1 MALSY
6 LSVLQVIFFLAKNTA
21 GYSSY
26 LEPFFF
32 LCNYHGN
39 TNDLVAERG
48 EVAISV
54 SVGGDPEYY
63 TPGEFYNV
71 SISSNQNF
79 DGFLMTGLYTMSS
92 SARTRLESLGY
103 HGDAFSA
110 QNLMCSIVHSHI
122 SPRPGHQLSF
132 LWLAPVAGTGCVS
145 FLATATLGHQMLFK
159 DTTVLQL
166 CEFGAS
172 AEPERPDTVGIN
184 TDSYL
189 LRESFDTSSNFDPNI
204 WASHDGTSIN
214 SDCGPVLHGDSA
226 LFCNRDGS
234 RNLIS
239 VPLNLTSAAI
249 LQFTISAGR
258 CGGIAFEEEDIT
270 VSLGM
275 NNCRDW
281 VVIDTISAPDGPKPE
296 THLVHIPVRGQQ
308 DDVCIRWTQ
317 EPPTIP
323 RPSPSPQ
330 TIPRPTPSPDHSPL
344 LHIPQSDGPADSND
358 TKTVGKTKF
367 KTYSIGGHTVT
378 LRSLRGD
385 TPETTD
391 APEAG
396 AVTEGTE
403 EYPPA
408 GEELPKGPFKSCW
421 ALDNVLVVNTANA
434 PLVISETFDP
444 VDPSNWLFFPGA
456 NIQRKCRSEDNSMY
470 FSMVNQTVNY
480 VVTRDMDLSIED
492 LSDVMLEEV
501 FELKQQPGWD
511 IQGGLPDV
519 NCGIIHEGNSLVFSS
534 NGDRKAC
541 TPYMDTRGVGNL
553 RFYFSMGSGSC
564 HMTDSD
570 DVHVLLYAE
579 NIAGHTMTLQK
590 LLPSNHR
597 EARLMSVP
605 VEGELRQMEVR
616 FCWIQKFHNGGGQDV
631 WAMDS
636 VLVFPVT
643 PQGFG
648 RNRDK
653 IVQFGINMGCATD
666 PSSNRVDMQY
676 STDLGQTWHNLR
688 TQCLHGSCQGN
699 YQPVVSS
706 FSSDD
711 YPSWKMVTMPVPYVA
726 MVPHVRLRW
735 IQAQDGAAPNWAI
748 DNVYIGDCP
757 EGCQGHGV
765 CTDGTCRC
773 DFGYDGP
780 TCEETVVPNP
790 TELMEN
796 FADQS
801 VLTSSSSLKTKGG
814 QLSYVCGVLSSEKAL
829 VFNQAGPR
837 EIITSEFNTTHNRYL
852 QFYIRVGSQSV
863 TSLCP
868 PPDRESE
875 SVILDYSCNGG
886 ISWHLIKIF
895 RPSEFSS
902 PKSDMVMLPEGA
914 RGTGCQF
921 RWWQPEHSGRGRD
934 VWAIDSLSLNSHLF
948 NTLTMEMR
956 DSANDTTPLIAN
968 FGKISDGYCDKRRSI
983 SFYDARE
990 DGDQRFLM
998 TRAMHVGPSYILQ
1011 FDLVMGCHIMYS
1023 DGLDNDL
1030 YLEFSAD
1037 HGLSWGLVTEPCLPP
1052 KSCVIFT
1059 EGTIYKPSKYT
1070 AWTQVTVPLPPATWG
1085 PVTKFRL
1092 RQPDWSP
1099 TDSWGVSRLYIGQQ
1113 CPAMCSGHGQCSDG
1127 VCRCEEGFV
1136 GENCHTE
1143 EGWQSSM
1150 QADFG
1155 IRYEPDSDFLSIL
1168 GGEVINGRKGC
1179 GTLLSGESLYFSGNG
1194 VRELRTKDF
1203 DTRESDYLQFY
1214 LRIGGGLPDC
1224 SGSETRQEGV
1234 ILQFSTDGGTT
1245 WEQLMELVP
1254 AEYRKPKFV
1263 HTVLPPKA
1271 RSPNTQFRWWQGS
1284 HSGGGQ
1290 DQWAI
1295 DEIMLGSYD
1304 HKTKMEDNFN
1314 DHLDVLDSQVWST
1327 VTEGVLGKY
1336 CQARDPAL
1344 ILANQEND
1352 KFAITKDLD
1361 LQTGDVIQFRLNV
1374 GCSNLF
1380 RLDHPVLLQYSHDGG
1395 QTWRLLIEP
1404 CYQEMDCSEHTEG
1417 TLYFSGPHGYWQTMI
1432 IPISQ
1437 AVAMHPV
1444 LFRWWQ
1450 PGGYAHSFALND
1462 VYIGPPCPENCHREG
1477 LCSNGTTCTCNEG
1490 FLEPDC
1496 RSPDETPHGLLDWF
1510 DNHHKPRNIWRRI
1523 MGGKLGL
1530 GCGVVDYGNALFF
1543 NNEGTREAVT
1553 VPLNTTFLRML
1564 QFAIR
1569 IGSDGSSS
1577 NCHQPNSRNEGV
1589 VVAFSTDN
1597 EVTWHT
1603 LKVVEPRIYNGSTEI
1618 LTISLPPEAKTEA
1631 TIFKWW
1637 QPLGYGALPR
1647 AEWGL
1652 DSVIVG
1658 VNETNSDGFHDDF
1671 HSMTPDPQNWMLT
1684 ESAIPRTTCNSQG
1697 NALEFSRDKGL
1708 RFAVTHDFHVT
1719 PSMFLQFDIA
1729 MACDSLYGTIYGT
1742 LYSVELEYSV
1752 DMGQTWR
1759 PVVEE
1764 CTPPNFECSG
1774 YHLSSEYVS
1783 DQHRNWTRVS
1793 VYLPPGA
1800 VSPTTRFRWMQ
1811 HASSQRGNV
1820 WALDNVYLGDGCPW
1834 LCSGQGYCRNKTCVC
1849 DEGFAGPYCVPS
1861 TPLPMMLRDDF
1872 NTRDINTDNWR
1883 EIYGGENSDICGK
1896 LVSGRSL
1903 TFHKENLRMVVS
1915 RDIDTSMLDTMEFSF
1930 KFGCNGEVLDWPRS
1944 ESVLL
1949 QYSTNGG
1956 ITWNL
1961 LKEIHYHSHHGARF
1975 FGLDLPYKARNNA
1988 TRIRFWQPKNGGKM
2002 RSTWA
2007 VDNLFIGR
2015 MVMNPSSLTDNFD
2028 TQPLSDVWLFV
2039 NDGEVGSYCQHKTRR
2054 DTVSAGQ
2061 SGLVFR
2067 RGPDSGEHYV
2077 VTKDMDVGPMSVL
2090 QFDINV
2096 GCEAESTDRY
2106 PVRLE
2111 YSPNGGKT
2119 WHLLVPN
2126 CAEVSSARCFDV
2138 TLHPSMYYGGTSSYW
2153 RRVLIT
2159 LDTLYTCGSLRFR
2172 WYQGFVPDEDFGPEW
2187 AIDNVFI
2194 GMACMDNCLGHGECS
2209 NTMMCTCDPG
2219 YQGDSCHPANRLP
2232 EYLRDDFTQTDFVFT
2247 RTGGVNIPH
2256 DQPVDETKWW
2266 LSSGGQISD
2275 ECGLLLS
2282 GTSLHFNAPGERM
2295 LVSRDLDLSN
2305 VSTVQFFLRL
2315 GCEATPLTDDTLPVY
2330 LQSSINGGVSWQS
2343 IEQFDFNQHSNR
2355 PAYYA
2360 LHLPEKARTNSTH
2373 LRWWQPSLDGSFTQ
2387 NWAIDQIYIGGDVQG
2402 MQPLL
2407 DDAMTPR
2414 ETSWL
2419 MYPGGEIEHVCGS
2432 LAEAI
2437 HFQGEGPMRYAT
2449 SADVMVEEGTFV
2461 QFDIAMG
2468 CSPSL
2473 ECYSI
2478 DIQYSHDMGN
2488 SWKLLQAP
2496 CLPSDIDCGRFYP
2509 GSSLVSDVH
2518 TGWNRVT
2525 IPMPHYTR
2533 SKSTRLMWVQ
2543 AGWALDKQPWAVSY
2557 LYIGKDCPSLCGGH
2571 GRCSSSGCL
2580 CDDGWTGFECSTPIK
2595 ALSTY
2600 LYDTFTNGID
2610 HTLWSKV
2617 VGAMVTEGC
2626 EVLASGNTLHF
2637 MEDCSRLLIS
2647 HDLDLSNATM
2657 IQFYFMFGCNAAPV
2671 TRNQGVLVD
2680 YSTDGG
2686 STWTPIMELYYA
2698 LYRSPRFVHADLPE
2712 GAKRRAVRIRWWQ
2725 PTHGGRPVGDWVLD
2739 NVRIGGHR
2747 VNPSNMIGQFSD
2759 DLNDHDW
2766 LASDNMV
2773 ADDYCGESHVAKGT
2787 TLVDEN
2793 SVLTTQDIHIEEN
2806 YMLQFEI
2813 NVGCGQEWNVSGPP
2827 VLLQYSSD
2835 SGLHWYN
2842 LKHQCLPDDPQCNG
2856 GPQMS
2861 TLYFSEP
2868 MGMWRRVTM
2877 KLEGLPVSS
2886 GTRLR
2891 WTQKADRSEGDTH
2904 MWGVRQLYV
2913 GPPCEHHCSGR
2924 GTCNTPQCSCD
2935 SGYGNTDCSH
2945 LYSVNPTYLK
2955 DNFEGLGVDMTKWSL
2970 VQGGHLGSGCHS
2982 LVENSAMVMSGPGNR
2997 QLVTGDL
3004 DLRNARFIQ
3013 YYAVIGGSGSEPGC
3027 FPPTA
3032 SGHSVILQYSTDNG
3046 MHWDTLHVLD
3056 YASYQDVKKDYI
3068 LLPQG
3073 ARTESTKVRWWQ
3085 PLSGGYSQ
3093 SGPQWEIDE
3102 VHIGGTEINPSE
3114 MQVSFDDTDD
3124 QDIQSDAPWE
3134 FTPHGEIREHV
3145 CTTDG
3150 HAVAWDE
3157 GKGTRSFTSSQMIVQ
3172 HNYMLQFKIVVGCD
3186 VQSDACVSHSP
3197 VKLLYN
3203 KNPATDRWEY
3213 VQPLCLPDLNGM
3225 QTDCRPSHYHSAS
3238 AYSPEG
3244 YPAWTLVTI
3253 DLPDTVYSSA
3263 TRFRWLQEA
3272 TNSSA
3277 SSWALDDVYVGEKCP
3292 GMCSGRGACLFGSC
3306 VCHEGYTGF
3315 SCEKITRHLIRKM
3328 SDSFEGGVFPFYW
3341 DTITGGGIG
3350 FGCGA
3355 LLPYAHGKTL
3365 YFNDCGLRQM
3375 VTVEMDLRRA
3385 SKLMFVLQI
3394 GCRAQTSTCNVKTG
3408 TGVQYRGVLLQ
3419 YTKDRGTHW
3428 KLLARHDP
3436 EDYLNPKR
3444 AAYTLPEDAQ
3454 DNGVQ
3459 FRWWQPVHDGEGHD
3473 QWAVDH
3479 VEIITNHNSFS
3490 RFRRSKWRGE

>member
-1 MALSY
+1 MARTF
-6 LSVLQVIFFLAKNTA
+6 VLVIQVIFSLTKTCVGFSP
-21 GYSSY
+21 YV
-26 LEPFFF
+26 EPFFF

-39 TNDLVAERG
+39 TNDLVSEKG
-48 EVAISV
+48 EVSIQV
-54 SVGGDPEYY
+54 SVQGNPEYY
-63 TPGEFYNV
+63 TPGDFYNV
-71 SISSNQNF
+71 SITSNQNF

-92 SARTRLESLGY
+92 GARDRLESLGY
-103 HGDAFSA
+103 HSDAVSA

-132 LWLAPVAGTGCVS
+132 LWLAPAAGSGCVS

-166 CEFGAS
+166 CELGAS
-172 AEPERPDTVGIN
+172 REPERPDTVGIN
-184 TDSYL
+184 TDNYI
-189 LRESFDTSSNFDPNI
+189 LRESFDISSSFDANI
-204 WASHDGTSIN
+204 WGLHEGASIN
-214 SDCGPVLHGDSA
+214 SDCGTVLHGDSV
-226 LFCNRDGS
+226 LFCDTEGS
-234 RNLIS
+234 RSLMS
-239 VPLNLTSAAI
+239 VPLNLTSAAV
-249 LQFTISAGR
+249 LQFTISAGN
-258 CGGIAFEEEDIT
+258 CGGSVFEEEDI
-270 VSLGM
+270 VVALGISY
-275 NNCRDW
+275 CSEW
-281 VVIDTISAPDGPKPE
+281 IVIDTISAPEGPKPE
-296 THLVHIPVRGQQ
+296 THLVHIPARGQQ
-308 DDVCIRWTQ
+308 DSVCVRWSQ
-317 EPPTIP
+317 RPPSIIIP
-323 RPSPSPQ
+323 FL
-330 TIPRPTPSPDHSPL
+330 TPDSGQQLDF
-344 LHIPQSDGPADSND
+344 PQSDGPADNNTETGGKLVKKYIHGNTSEGLED
-358 TKTVGKTKF
+358 TTGEYTP
-367 KTYSIGGHTVT
+367 IGQQSPT
-378 LRSLRGD
+378 
-385 TPETTD
+385 
-391 APEAG
+391 
-396 AVTEGTE
+396 
-403 EYPPA
+403 
-408 GEELPKGPFKSCW
+408 GPYKSCW
-421 ALDNVLVVNTANA
+421 AMDNVLVVNTDNA
-434 PLVISETFDP
+434 PPVISDNFDP

-456 NIQRKCRSEDNSMY
+456 NIQRKCRSDENSMY
-470 FSMVNQTVNY
+470 FSMVNQSVNY
-480 VVTRDMDLSIED
+480 VVTRDIDLSTED
-492 LSDVMLEEV
+492 LSDVLLEEV
-501 FELKQQPGWD
+501 FELKQQPGWS

-534 NGDRKAC
+534 NGRRKAC
-541 TPYMDTRGVGNL
+541 TPYLDTRGVGNL
-553 RFYFSMGSGSC
+553 RFYFSMGSGNC
-564 HMTDSD
+564 QMTDSD
-570 DVHVLLYAE
+570 DVQVLLYGE
-579 NIAGHTMTLQK
+579 DSHGHTTTLK
-590 LLPSNHR
+590 TFPPSKHR
-597 EARLMSVP
+597 EPQLISLP
-605 VEGELRQMEVR
+605 VEDQLRQEQLR
-616 FCWIQKFHNGGGQDV
+616 FCWIQKFHHGGGRDV
-631 WAMDS
+631 WALDS
-636 VLVFPVT
+636 VRVFPVT
-643 PQGFG
+643 ADGPGP
-648 RNRDK
+648 NRDK
-653 IVQFGINMGCATD
+653 IVQFGINMGCATEAN
-666 PSSNRVDMQY
+666 PNRVDLEY
-676 STDLGQTWHNLR
+676 STDLGQTWYNLH
-688 TQCLHGSCQGN
+688 TPCLHGRCHGD
-699 YQPVVSS
+699 YQPVMSS
-706 FSSDD
+706 FSSSD
-711 YPSWKMVTMPVPYVA
+711 YPSWKQVTMPVPYVA
-726 MVPHVRLRW
+726 MVPHVRFRW
-735 IQAQDGAAPNWAI
+735 IQTPEGTAPNWAI

-757 EGCQGHGV
+757 EGCQNHGV

-773 DFGYDGP
+773 GFGYTGP

-796 FADQS
+796 FADPT
-801 VLTSSSSLKTKGG
+801 VLTHSSSLTTKGG

-837 EIITSEFNTTHNRYL
+837 EIITSEFNTTQNRYL
-852 QFYIRVGSQSV
+852 QFYIRVGSLSV
-863 TSLCP
+863 TSKCP

-875 SVILDYSCNGG
+875 SVLLDYSCNGG
-886 ISWHLIKIF
+886 ISWHLLKVF
-895 RPSEFSS
+895 SPDDFSS

-921 RWWQPEHSGRGRD
+921 RWWQPEHSGHGRD

-948 NTLTMEMR
+948 NTLTMEMK
-956 DSANDTTPLIAN
+956 DAANDTSPLIAN

-998 TRAMHVGPSYILQ
+998 TRSMHVGPSYIIQ
-1011 FDLVMGCHIMYS
+1011 FDLVMGCHLMYS
-1023 DGLDNDL
+1023 DDLDNDL

-1037 HGLSWGLVTEPCLPP
+1037 HGLSWGLVIVPCLPP
-1052 KSCVIFT
+1052 KACNVFT

-1070 AWTQVTVPLPPATWG
+1070 SWTQVTVPLPPATWG

-1113 CPAMCSGHGQCSDG
+1113 CPAMCSGHGQCTDG

-1136 GENCHTE
+1136 GEDCHKE
-1143 EGWQSSM
+1143 EAWHSFM

-1155 IRYEPDSDFLSIL
+1155 IRYEPDSDFSSIL

-1194 VRELRTKDF
+1194 VRELQTKDF
-1203 DTRESDYLQFY
+1203 DTRQSDYLQFY
-1214 LRIGGGLPDC
+1214 LRIGGDLPDC

-1234 ILQFSTDGGTT
+1234 VLQYSTDGGTT

-1254 AEYRKPKFV
+1254 AEYRIPKFV
-1263 HTVLPPKA
+1263 HAVLPDKA

-1304 HKTKMEDNFN
+1304 HMTKMEDNFN
-1314 DHLDVLDSQVWST
+1314 EHLDVLDSNVWST

-1361 LQTGDVIQFRLNV
+1361 LKAGDVIQFRINV

-1395 QTWRLLIEP
+1395 QTWRLLSEP

-1417 TLYFSGPHGYWQTMI
+1417 TIYYSGPHGYWQTVV
-1432 IPISQ
+1432 IPITQ

-1462 VYIGPPCPENCHREG
+1462 VYIGPPCQKNCHREG
-1477 LCSNGTTCTCNEG
+1477 LCTNGTACICNEG
-1490 FLEPDC
+1490 YLEPDC
-1496 RSPDETPHGLLDWF
+1496 RSPSEAPHGLLDWF

-1523 MGGKLGL
+1523 LGGKLGL

-1543 NNEGTREAVT
+1543 NDEGTREAVT
-1553 VPLNTTFLRML
+1553 APLNTTFLRML

-1569 IGSDGSSS
+1569 IGSDGTTP

-1589 VVAFSTDN
+1589 VVAYSTDN
-1597 EVTWHT
+1597 EITWHT

-1637 QPLGYGALPR
+1637 QPLGYGGIPR

-1658 VNETNSDGFHDDF
+1658 VNETNVNGFQDDF
-1671 HSMTPDPQNWMLT
+1671 HSMTPDPQKWMLT
-1684 ESAIPRTTCNSQG
+1684 ESAIPRITCHSKG

-1708 RFAVTHDFHVT
+1708 RFAVTHDFQVT

-1729 MACDSLYGTIYGT
+1729 MACDSLYGTIYGS
-1742 LYSVELEYSV
+1742 LYSVKLEYSV

-1800 VSPTTRFRWMQ
+1800 VSPATRFRWMQ

-1849 DEGFAGPYCVPS
+1849 DPGFSGAYCVPS

-1903 TFHKENLRMVVS
+1903 TFHQGNLRMVVS
-1915 RDIDTSMLDTMEFSF
+1915 RDIDTSMLDTMEFFF
-1930 KFGCNGEVLDWPRS
+1930 KFGCNGGVVDWPRS

-1949 QYSTNGG
+1949 QYSINGG

-1961 LKEIHYHSHHGARF
+1961 LKEIHYHSHQGARF
-1975 FGLDLPYKARNNA
+1975 FSLDLPFKARNNA

-2015 MVMNPSSLTDNFD
+2015 MVMNPSMLTDSFN
-2028 TQPLSDVWLFV
+2028 TQPLSNVWLFI
-2039 NDGEVGSYCQHKTRR
+2039 NDGEAGSYCQHKTRS

-2061 SGLVFR
+2061 SSLVFR
-2067 RGPDSGEHYV
+2067 RGPNSGEHYV
-2077 VTKDMDVGPMSVL
+2077 ITRDMDVGPMSVL

-2096 GCEAESTDRY
+2096 GCGAEPTDKY

-2138 TLHPSMYYGGTSSYW
+2138 TLHPTVYYGGTTSYW

-2159 LDTLYTCGSLRFR
+2159 LDSLHTCGSLRFR
-2172 WYQGFVPDEDFGPEW
+2172 WYQGFVPDDDFGPEW

-2194 GMACMDNCLGHGECS
+2194 GMACMDHCLGHGHCS
-2209 NTMMCTCDPG
+2209 GTMMCTCDPG
-2219 YQGDSCHPANRLP
+2219 YQGDSCHPANQLP
-2232 EYLRDDFTQTDFVFT
+2232 EYLRDDFSRTDYVLT
-2247 RTGGVNIPH
+2247 HTGGINVPH

-2266 LSSGGQISD
+2266 LSSGGRISD
-2275 ECGLLLS
+2275 ECGTLLS
-2282 GTSLHFNAPGERM
+2282 GSSLHFNAAGERV

-2315 GCEATPLTDDTLPVY
+2315 GCEVTPVTDNTMPVY

-2343 IEQFDFNQHSNR
+2343 IEQFDFNQHSNT
-2355 PAYYA
+2355 PKYYA

-2373 LRWWQPSLDGSFTQ
+2373 LRWWQPSLDGSFNQ
-2387 NWAIDQIYIGGDVQG
+2387 DWAIDQIYIGGDVQG

-2407 DDAMTPR
+2407 DDPMTPR

-2419 MYPGGEIEHVCGS
+2419 MYPGGIIEHVCGS
-2432 LAEAI
+2432 LAESI

-2468 CSPSL
+2468 CSSSL
-2473 ECYSI
+2473 DCYNVK
-2478 DIQYSHDMGN
+2478 IQYSHDMGN
-2488 SWKLLQAP
+2488 SWKLLQSP
-2496 CLPSDIDCGRFYP
+2496 CLPSDMDCGRFYP

-2533 SKSTRLMWVQ
+2533 SKSTRLMWIQ
-2543 AGWALDKQPWAVSY
+2543 DGWTLDKQPWAVSY
-2557 LYIGKDCPSLCGGH
+2557 LYIGRDCPTMCGGH
-2571 GRCSSSGCL
+2571 GRCSSAGCL
-2580 CDDGWTGFECSTPIK
+2580 CDDGWSGVDCALPIK
-2595 ALSTY
+2595 SLPKY
-2600 LYDTFTNGID
+2600 LYDTFSNGINT
-2610 HTLWSKV
+2610 TLWSKV
-2617 VGAMVTEGC
+2617 VGAKVTQGC

-2637 MEDCSRLLIS
+2637 LEGCSRLLIS

-2686 STWTPIMELYYA
+2686 STWTPVMELYYA
-2698 LYRSPRFVHADLPE
+2698 LYKSPRFVHADLPL
-2712 GAKRRAVRIRWWQ
+2712 GARRRAVRIRWWQ

-2739 NVRIGGHR
+2739 NIRIGGLQH
-2747 VNPSNMIGQFSD
+2747 NPSSMIGNFSQELD
-2759 DLNDHDW
+2759 DRNW

-2773 ADDYCGESHVAKGT
+2773 TGDYCGRSNVAKGT
-2787 TLVDEN
+2787 TLADEN
-2793 SVLTTQDIHIEEN
+2793 SVLTTQDLHIEEN

-2813 NVGCGQEWNVSGPP
+2813 NVGCGQEWNISGPP
-2827 VLLQYSSD
+2827 VQLQYSSD
-2835 SGLHWYN
+2835 QGIHWQH

-2856 GPQMS
+2856 GPQMA
-2861 TLYFSEP
+2861 TLYHSEP
-2868 MGMWRRVTM
+2868 MGMWRRVTV

-2886 GTRLR
+2886 GTRVR
-2891 WTQKADRSEGDTH
+2891 WIQEGDGQEDDTH
-2904 MWGVRQLYV
+2904 MWGIRQLYI
-2913 GPPCEHHCSGR
+2913 GPSCSHHCNGR
-2924 GTCNTPQCSCD
+2924 GTCHTSQCVCD
-2935 SGYGNTDCSH
+2935 PGYDNADCSH
-2945 LYSVNPTYLK
+2945 LVSVNPAYLK
-2955 DNFEGLGVDMTKWSL
+2955 DNFEGLGVDKTKWSL
-2970 VQGGHLGSGCHS
+2970 VQGGHVGTGCHG
-2982 LVENSAMVMSGPGNR
+2982 LVEDAAMVMSGPGNR
-2997 QLVTGDL
+2997 QLVTGNL

-3013 YYAVIGGSGSEPGC
+3013 YYAVIGGAGPGPGC
-3027 FPPTA
+3027 FPP
-3032 SGHSVILQYSTDNG
+3032 SSSRHSVILQYSTDNG
-3046 MHWDTLHVLD
+3046 IYWETLHILD
-3056 YASYQDVKKDYI
+3056 YASYQEIKKDYI

-3073 ARTESTKVRWWQ
+3073 ARTDSTKVRWWQ
-3085 PLSGGYSQ
+3085 PLSEGYTQ
-3093 SGPQWEIDE
+3093 WGPQWEIDDIY
-3102 VHIGGTEINPSE
+3102 IGGTEINPSE
-3114 MQVSFDDTDD
+3114 MQLSFDDTEAE
-3124 QDIQSDAPWE
+3124 DIQSDAPWE
-3134 FTPHGEIREHV
+3134 FTPRGVIREHV
-3145 CTTDG
+3145 CTTNG
-3150 HAVAWDE
+3150 YAVAWDE
-3157 GKGTRSFTSSQMIVQ
+3157 GKGTRSFTSKQIIVQ
-3172 HNYMLQFKIVVGCD
+3172 HNYMLQFRIVVGCNGQPD
-3186 VQSDACVSHSP
+3186 HCASNSP
-3197 VKLLYN
+3197 VKLMYN

-3238 AYSPEG
+3238 EYSPEG
-3244 YPAWTLVTI
+3244 NPSWTWVTI
-3253 DLPDTVYSSA
+3253 DLPDTVYSSV
-3263 TRFRWLQEA
+3263 TRFRWIQEA

-3292 GMCSGRGACLFGSC
+3292 GMCSGRGACLSGSC
-3306 VCHEGYTGF
+3306 HCHQGYTGL
-3315 SCEKITRHLIRKM
+3315 SCEKITRHLLRKM
-3328 SDSFEGGVFPFYW
+3328 SDSFEGGVFKFYW

-3375 VTVEMDLRRA
+3375 VTVEMDLRKA
-3385 SKLMFVLQI
+3385 SKIMFVLQI
-3394 GCRAQTSTCNVKTG
+3394 GCRAQTSTCNVRTG

-3419 YTKDRGTHW
+3419 YTVDKGIHW

-3444 AAYTLPEDAQ
+3444 AAYNLPGDARA
-3454 DNGVQ
+3454 NGVQ
-3459 FRWWQPVHDGEGHD
+3459 FRWWQPVHDGKGHD
-3473 QWAVDH
+3473 QWAIDH
-3479 VEIITNHNSFS
+3479 VEIIINHNSFS

>member
-1 MALSY
+1 MAWSFIL
-6 LSVLQVIFFLAKNTA
+6 LLQVIFFLAKNTD
-21 GYSSY
+21 GFSPYV
-26 LEPFFF
+26 EPFFF

-39 TNDLVAERG
+39 TNDLVAEKG
-48 EVAISV
+48 EVSISV
-54 SVGGDPEYY
+54 SVGGNPEYY
-63 TPGEFYNV
+63 TPGEFYNDFRA
-71 SISSNQNF
+71 S
-79 DGFLMTGLYTMSS
+79 
-92 SARTRLESLGY
+92 
-103 HGDAFSA
+103 
-110 QNLMCSIVHSHI
+110 
-122 SPRPGHQLSF
+122 
-132 LWLAPVAGTGCVS
+132 
-145 FLATATLGHQMLFK
+145 ATLGHQMLFK

-166 CEFGAS
+166 CELGAS
-172 AEPERPDTVGIN
+172 TEPERPDTIGIN

-189 LRESFDTSSNFDPNI
+189 LRESFDTSSNFDLNV
-204 WASHDGTSIN
+204 WASHDGASIS
-214 SDCGPVLHGDSA
+214 SDCGTVLHGDSA
-226 LFCNRDGS
+226 LFCDTEGY

-239 VPLNLTSAAI
+239 VPLNLTSAAV
-249 LQFTISAGR
+249 LQFTISAGT
-258 CGGIAFEEEDIT
+258 CGGIVFEEEDIKVT
-270 VSLGM
+270 LGI
-275 NNCRDW
+275 NNCREW
-281 VVIDTISAPDGPKPE
+281 VVIDTVSAPNGPKPE
-296 THLVHIPVRGQQ
+296 THLIHIPASGQQ
-308 DDVCIRWTQ
+308 DNVCIRWSQ
-317 EPPTIP
+317 E
-323 RPSPSPQ
+323 RPSNHTS
-330 TIPRPTPSPDHSPL
+330 L
-344 LHIPQSDGPADSND
+344 SDDDDYEKNTTTRSKSL
-358 TKTVGKTKF
+358 TKT
-367 KTYSIGGHTVT
+367 YPI
-378 LRSLRGD
+378 RGD
-385 TPETTD
+385 LGGIGVIEEETT
-391 APEAG
+391 G
-396 AVTEGTE
+396 SE
-403 EYPPA
+403 EVR
-408 GEELPKGPFKSCW
+408 KGPYRSCW
-421 ALDNVLVVNTANA
+421 ALDNVLVVNTAHA

-456 NIQRKCRSEDNSMY
+456 NIQRKCRSEENSMY
-470 FSMVNQTVNY
+470 FNMVNQSTNY
-480 VVTRDMDLSIED
+480 VVTRDMDLSTED
-492 LSDVMLEEV
+492 LSDVVLEEV
-501 FELKQQPGWD
+501 FELKRQPGWN

-519 NCGIIHEGNSLVFSS
+519 NCGILHEGNSLVFSS
-534 NGDRKAC
+534 NGGRKAC
-541 TPYMDTRGVGNL
+541 TPYLDTRGVGNL
-553 RFYFSMGSGSC
+553 RFYFSMGSGGC

-570 DVHVLLYAE
+570 EVHVLLYGE
-579 NIAGHTMTLQK
+579 NIDGHTTTLQK

-597 EARLMSVP
+597 EPRLVSVP
-605 VEGELRQMEVR
+605 VEGTLRQKEVR

-631 WAMDS
+631 WAMDT
-636 VLVFPVT
+636 VQVFPVT
-643 PQGFG
+643 PQGLG

-653 IVQFGINMGCATD
+653 IVQFGINMGCATS
-666 PSSNRVDMQY
+666 PNSNRVAMQY
-676 STDLGQTWHNLR
+676 STDLGQTWHNLQ
-688 TQCLHGSCQGN
+688 TPCLQGSCQGN
-699 YQPVVSS
+699 YQPVVST

-711 YPSWKMVTMPVPYVA
+711 YPSWKQVTMPVPYAA
-726 MVPHVRLRW
+726 MVPHVRFRW
-735 IQAQDGAAPNWAI
+735 IQTLDGAAPNWAI

-757 EGCQGHGV
+757 EGCQGHGM

-773 DFGYDGP
+773 DFGYAGP

-796 FADQS
+796 FADQA
-801 VLTSSSSLKTKGG
+801 VLSSSSSIAVKGG
-814 QLSYVCGVLSSEKAL
+814 ELSYVCGVLSSEKAL
-829 VFNQAGPR
+829 VFNQDGPR
-837 EIITSEFNTTHNRYL
+837 EIITSEFNTTQNRYL

-863 TSLCP
+863 TSQCP
-868 PPDRESE
+868 PSDRESE
-875 SVILDYSCNGG
+875 SVLLDYSCNGG
-886 ISWHLIKIF
+886 ISWHLLKVF
-895 RPSEFSS
+895 RPTDFSS

-914 RGTGCQF
+914 RGTGCRF
-921 RWWQPEHSGRGRD
+921 RWWQPEHSGHGRD

-948 NTLTMEMR
+948 NTLTMEMK
-956 DSANDTTPLIAN
+956 DAANDTTPLIAN

-983 SFYDARE
+983 SFYDPRE

-998 TRAMHVGPSYILQ
+998 TRSMHVGPSYIIQ

-1023 DGLDNDL
+1023 DDIDNDL
-1030 YLEFSAD
+1030 YLEYSAD
-1037 HGLSWGLVTEPCLPP
+1037 HGLSWGLVTAPCLPP
-1052 KSCVIFT
+1052 KACDVFT

-1113 CPAMCSGHGQCSDG
+1113 CPAMCNGHGQCTDG
-1127 VCRCEEGFV
+1127 VCRCEEGFL
-1136 GENCHTE
+1136 GEDCHTKE
-1143 EGWQSSM
+1143 AWQSSM

-1155 IRYEPDSDFLSIL
+1155 IRYEPDSDFSSIL

-1203 DTRESDYLQFY
+1203 DTSESDYLQFY
-1214 LRIGGGLPDC
+1214 LRIGGDLPDC

-1234 ILQFSTDGGTT
+1234 VLQFSNNGGTT

-1254 AEYRKPKFV
+1254 AEYRNPKFV
-1263 HTVLPPKA
+1263 HTVLPPEA

-1284 HSGGGQ
+1284 HSGGGK

-1304 HKTKMEDNFN
+1304 HMTKMEDNFN
-1314 DHLDVLDSQVWST
+1314 DHLDVLDSNMWST

-1361 LQTGDVIQFRLNV
+1361 LQTGDIVQFRINV

-1395 QTWRLLIEP
+1395 QNWRLLSEP

-1417 TLYFSGPHGYWQTMI
+1417 TIYYSGPHGYWQTI
-1432 IPISQ
+1432 VIPITQ

-1462 VYIGPPCPENCHREG
+1462 VSIGPPCPENCHREG
-1477 LCSNGTTCTCNEG
+1477 LCTNSTTCICNEG

-1496 RSPDETPHGLLDWF
+1496 RSPGETPHGLLDWF
-1510 DNHHKPRNIWRRI
+1510 DNHHKPRKIWRRI

-1543 NNEGTREAVT
+1543 NDEGTREAVT
-1553 VPLNTTFLRML
+1553 APLNTTFLRML
-1564 QFAIR
+1564 QFSIR
-1569 IGSDGSSS
+1569 IGSDGSSPQ
-1577 NCHQPNSRNEGV
+1577 CHQPNSRNEGV
-1589 VVAFSTDN
+1589 VVAYSTDN
-1597 EVTWHT
+1597 EITWHT
-1603 LKVVEPRIYNGSTEI
+1603 LKVVEPRIYNGSTEM

-1637 QPLGYGALPR
+1637 QPLGYGGLPR

-1658 VNETNSDGFHDDF
+1658 VNETNSEGFDDDF
-1671 HSMTPDPQNWMLT
+1671 HSMTPDPQKWMLT
-1684 ESAIPRTTCNSQG
+1684 ESAIPRITCHSQG

-1708 RFAVTHDFHVT
+1708 RFAVTHDFRVT

-1752 DMGQTWR
+1752 DMGQAWR

-1800 VSPTTRFRWMQ
+1800 VSPATRFRWMQ
-1811 HASSQRGNV
+1811 HTSSQRGNV

-1849 DEGFAGPYCVPS
+1849 DPGFSGPYCVPS
-1861 TPLPMMLRDDF
+1861 TPLPMILRDDF
-1872 NTRDINTDNWR
+1872 NSRDVNTDNWR
-1883 EIYGGENSDICGK
+1883 EIYGGENLDICGK

-1903 TFHKENLRMVVS
+1903 TFHKGNLRMIVS
-1915 RDIDTSMLDTMEFSF
+1915 RDIDTSMLNTIEFFF
-1930 KFGCNGEVLDWPRS
+1930 KFGCNGEVVDWPRS

-1961 LKEIHYHSHHGARF
+1961 LKEIHYHSHQGARF
-1975 FGLDLPYKARNNA
+1975 FSLDLPFKARNNA
-1988 TRIRFWQPKNGGKM
+1988 TRIRFWQPKNGGTM
-2002 RSTWA
+2002 RSIWA

-2015 MVMNPSSLTDNFD
+2015 MMMNPSSLTDSFD
-2028 TQPLSDVWLFV
+2028 SQPLSDVWLFV
-2039 NDGEVGSYCQHKTRR
+2039 NDGEVGSYCQHKTRS

-2061 SGLVFR
+2061 SALVFK

-2077 VTKDMDVGPMSVL
+2077 LTRDMDVGPMSVL

-2138 TLHPSMYYGGTSSYW
+2138 TLHPSVYYGGTSSSW
-2153 RRVLIT
+2153 RRIIVT
-2159 LDTLYTCGSLRFR
+2159 LDSLHTCGSLRFR
-2172 WYQGFVPDEDFGPEW
+2172 WYQGFIPDEDYGPEW

-2209 NTMMCTCDPG
+2209 NTMMCTCDQG
-2219 YQGDSCHPANRLP
+2219 YQGDSCHPASQLP
-2232 EYLRDDFTQTDFVFT
+2232 EYLRDDFSQTDFTFT
-2247 RTGGVNIPH
+2247 QNG
-2256 DQPVDETKWW
+2256 VDETKWW
-2266 LSSGGQISD
+2266 LSSGGHISD
-2275 ECGLLLS
+2275 ECGLININLMNFKNELI
-2282 GTSLHFNAPGERM
+2282 LF
-2295 LVSRDLDLSN
+2295 
-2305 VSTVQFFLRL
+2305 STIQFFLRL
-2315 GCEATPLTDDTLPVY
+2315 GCEAVPLTDDTMPVY

-2355 PAYYA
+2355 PKYYA

-2373 LRWWQPSLDGSFTQ
+2373 LRWWQPSLDGTFTQ
-2387 NWAIDQIYIGGDVQG
+2387 DWAIDQIYVGGDVQG

-2407 DDAMTPR
+2407 DDPMTPR

-2419 MYPGGEIEHVCGS
+2419 MYPGGEIEHACGS
-2432 LAEAI
+2432 IAETI
-2437 HFQGEGPMRYAT
+2437 HFHGEEPMRYAT
-2449 SADVMVEEGTFV
+2449 SADVMVEDGTFI
-2461 QFDIAMG
+2461 QFDIVMG
-2468 CSPSL
+2468 CSPSQD
-2473 ECYSI
+2473 CYNI
-2478 DIQYSHDMGN
+2478 RIQYSHDMGN
-2488 SWKLLQAP
+2488 SWKLLQEP
-2496 CLPSDIDCGRFYP
+2496 CLPSDIDCGRFDP

-2543 AGWALDKQPWAVSY
+2543 NGWTSGKQSWAVSY
-2557 LYIGKDCPSLCGGH
+2557 LYIGKDCSRMCGGH
-2571 GRCSSSGCL
+2571 GRCSNSGCL
-2580 CDDGWTGFECSTPIK
+2580 CDDGWSGFECSVPVR
-2595 ALSTY
+2595 ALPTH
-2600 LYDTFTNGID
+2600 LYDTFSNGID
-2610 HTLWSKV
+2610 NTLWSKV
-2617 VGAMVTEGC
+2617 VGAKVTEGC

-2637 MEDCSRLLIS
+2637 MEGCSRLLIS

-2686 STWTPIMELYYA
+2686 STWTPVTELYYA
-2698 LYRSPRFVHADLPE
+2698 LYKSPRFVHADLPE
-2712 GAKRRAVRIRWWQ
+2712 GAKQRAVRIRWWQ
-2725 PTHGGRPVGDWVLD
+2725 PTHGGRQVGDWVLD
-2739 NVRIGGHR
+2739 NIRIGGHK
-2747 VNPSNMIGQFSD
+2747 VNPSSMIGQFSD
-2759 DLNDHDW
+2759 ELNDSDW

-2773 ADDYCGESHVAKGT
+2773 ADNYCGELHVAKGT
-2787 TLVDEN
+2787 TQVEED
-2793 SVLTTQDIHIEEN
+2793 SVLTTQDIHIDEN

-2813 NVGCGQEWNVSGPP
+2813 NVGCGQEWNVSGPA
-2827 VLLQYSSD
+2827 VHLQYSSD
-2835 SGLHWYN
+2835 NGLHWHH

-2861 TLYFSEP
+2861 TIYFSEP
-2868 MGMWRRVTM
+2868 MGMWRRVTV

-2891 WTQKADRSEGDTH
+2891 WIQKADGHQGDTH
-2904 MWGVRQLYV
+2904 KWGLRRLYV
-2913 GPPCEHHCSGR
+2913 GPPCENHCSGR
-2924 GTCNTPQCSCD
+2924 GTCHTPQCSCD
-2935 SGYGNTDCSH
+2935 FGYGSTDCSR
-2945 LYSVNPTYLK
+2945 LLFTSNPTYLK
-2955 DNFEGLGVDMTKWSL
+2955 DNFEGSEVDKTKWSL
-2970 VQGGHLGSGCHS
+2970 VQGGHVGSGCHG

-2997 QLVTGDL
+2997 QIVTGDL

-3013 YYAVIGGSGSEPGC
+3013 YYAVIGGTGTEPGC
-3027 FPPTA
+3027 FSPT
-3032 SGHSVILQYSTDNG
+3032 SSKHSVILQYSTDNSL
-3046 MHWDTLHVLD
+3046 HWDTLHVLD
-3056 YASYQDVKKDYI
+3056 YASYQDVKKDYV

-3085 PLSGGYSQ
+3085 PLTEGYSQ
-3093 SGPQWEIDE
+3093 NGPQWEIDE
-3102 VHIGGTEINPSE
+3102 VYIGGTEINPSE
-3114 MQVSFDDTDD
+3114 IQVSFDDMDD
-3124 QDIQSDAPWE
+3124 VNIQSDAPWE
-3134 FTPHGEIREHV
+3134 FTPHGQIREDV
-3145 CTTDG
+3145 CTTFG
-3150 HAVAWDE
+3150 HAISWDE

-3172 HNYMLQFKIVVGCD
+3172 YNYMLQFKIVVGCGG
-3186 VQSDACVSHSP
+3186 QPDACNSHSP

-3238 AYSPEG
+3238 EYSTEG
-3244 YPAWTLVTI
+3244 YPAWTWITI

-3277 SSWALDDVYVGEKCP
+3277 SSWALDDVYIGEKCP
-3292 GMCSGRGACLFGSC
+3292 AMCSGRGACLFGTC
-3306 VCHEGYTGF
+3306 VCHQGYTGY
-3315 SCEKITRHLIRKM
+3315 SCEKIAQHLIRKM
-3328 SDSFEGGVFPFYW
+3328 SDSFEGGVFSFYW
-3341 DTITGGGIG
+3341 ETITGGGIG

-3385 SKLMFVLQI
+3385 SKIMFVLQI
-3394 GCRAQTSTCNVKTG
+3394 GCREQTTTCNVKTG
-3408 TGVQYRGVLLQ
+3408 QGVQYRGVLLQ
-3419 YTKDRGTHW
+3419 YTTDRGTHW

-3444 AAYTLPEDAQ
+3444 AAYNLPEDAQ
-3454 DNGVQ
+3454 VKGVQ
-3459 FRWWQPVHDGEGHD
+3459 FRWWQPLHDGEGHD
-3473 QWAVDH
+3473 QWAIDD
-3479 VEIITNHNSFS
+3479 VEVITNHNSFS
-3490 RFRRSKWRGE
+3490 RFRRSKWRGQ